1 MIFVTVGTQLP
12 FDRLVAC
19 VDRWAARRPGVHVLA
34 QIGLGGRRP
43 AHLQWREQLG
53 PAEYE
58 VMLRAADL
66 VVAHAGM
73 GTVLRAMDLGKRLVV
88 LPRRAGLGEH
98 RNDHQLATAQQ
109 LASRGVATV
118 AADERELAALLDRP
132 EAVPL
137 VAPAPDG
144 RRSELVEALADFVRA

>member
-12 FDRLVAC
+12 FDRLVES

-53 PAEYE
+53 PVEYE
-58 VMLRAADL
+58 VMLRAAEL

-98 RNDHQLATAQQ
+98 RNDHQLATARQ
-109 LASRGVATV
+109 LALRGVATV

-132 EAVPL
+132 DAVPPL
-137 VAPAPDG
+137 APARDG
-144 RRSELVEALADFVRA
+144 RRSELVDALADFVRS